1 MVWQR
6 ELISV
11 LMGEKFY
18 KQQREM
24 SQNATRLV
32 GDHNLLNYQNSHV
45 SNTNEN
51 PI

>member
-1 MVWQR
+1 MVSR
-6 ELISV
+6 RKLISV
-11 LMGEKFY
+11 LMGEMFY
-18 KQQREM
+18 KQQRET
-24 SQNATRLV
+24 SQNATRLE